1 LGGESGDREGEWRRD
16 LHAGSPQVP
25 SQGFDEDSGLEETS
39 GINVSSLASNSKN
52 SALSSSDEPGVFS
65 AARSKDVIR
74 SGGGGMS
81 KGLSAADEMEE
92 DGRDGDLD
100 GLALGATEVLAAE
113 DIIEEDDGRDE
124 DLDGLTIARGDSGGE
139 SLPEDVGKTGFAI
152 DRLRFFGQY
161 FNLIHRYL
169 PLLRIFRQTLIKMD
183 LTRRV

>member
-1 LGGESGDREGEWRRD
+1 M
-16 LHAGSPQVP
+16 HARSPQVP
-25 SQGFDEDSGLEETS
+25 SQGFDEDSGAVEETKGVS
-39 GINVSSLASNSKN
+39 ASSLASNSKN
-52 SALSSSDEPGVFS
+52 STSSSDEPGVFS

-124 DLDGLTIARGDSGGE
+124 DLDGLTIARRASGGE